1 MFNYKINVNFLIG
14 HTMASFMDEEPEDKG
29 KGNIHSIYT
38 NICLTLIVICL
49 VIIAVTSVLEVTV
62 KNTGNSNVINKIA
75 VCDPQNGRCVKVN
88 AGRRL
93 ETTN

>member
-1 MFNYKINVNFLIG
+1 
-14 HTMASFMDEEPEDKG
+14 MASFMDDETKDSG
-29 KGNIHSIYT
+29 QQSNIHTIYT

-49 VIIAVTSVLEVTV
+49 VIIAVTSILEITV
-62 KNTGNSNVINKIA
+62 NNTGHGAGVTKISI
-75 VCDPQNGRCVKVN
+75 CDPQNGRCAKVN